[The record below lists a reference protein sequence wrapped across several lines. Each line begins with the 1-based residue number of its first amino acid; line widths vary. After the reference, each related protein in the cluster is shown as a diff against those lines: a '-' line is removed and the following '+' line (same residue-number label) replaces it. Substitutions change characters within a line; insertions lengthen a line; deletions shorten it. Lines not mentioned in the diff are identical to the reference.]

1 MRTTARF
8 IASEH
13 SSDGAT
19 FSFFYGDFHI
29 HLGKRN
35 LRVIWSEHSTFLES
49 VPVKVNPGGP
59 APEDLEGKVAVV
71 ALKRGASVDA
81 AVRSIAKWKPA
92 AVLLVQIAPID
103 GPELHI
109 RLDETGAQP
118 SFTILRVSSRE
129 LFQVV
134 DAAKPGV
141 MEAILSLRIQPRSER
156 MVNLKNV
163 AGILPG
169 TDPKLADSFVL
180 VTAHYDHIG
189 MNPAGVA
196 DRIYNGANDDA
207 SGVAALIEIAHAI
220 TAAHSAPRRSIL
232 FMAYFGEEKGLLGS
246 GYYARHPLVPLNK
259 TVADLNLEQL
269 GRTDGDFP
277 AGNLTLTGFDFSDVT
292 TALRLAAAATGVQ
305 VRDPGK
311 DGDEFFAR
319 SDNQSLADQGIPA
332 HTIAAEFEFP
342 DYHKVGDEWRKID
355 YTNMERVTRTVALTV
370 LSVADSSEPP
380 HWNEADQKTEKYVRA
395 HRELRESKSAN

>member
-1 MRTTARF
+1 M
-8 IASEH
+8 
-13 SSDGAT
+13 
-19 FSFFYGDFHI
+19 
-29 HLGKRN
+29 
-35 LRVIWSEHSTFLES
+35 
-49 VPVKVNPGGP
+49 
-59 APEDLEGKVAVV
+59 
-71 ALKRGASVDA
+71 
-81 AVRSIAKWKPA
+81 
-92 AVLLVQIAPID
+92 D
-103 GPELHI
+103 GPELRI
-109 RLDETGAQP
+109 RLDEVGAQP

-129 LFQVV
+129 LFQLV

-141 MEAILSLRIQPRSER
+141 MDAILSLRIQPRSER
-156 MVNLKNV
+156 IVNLKNV

-169 TDPKLADSFVL
+169 SDPKLADSFVM

-207 SGVAALIEIAHAI
+207 SGVAAVIEIAHAL
-220 TAAHSAPRRSIL
+220 TAAHSTPRRSIL

-246 GYYARHPLVPLNK
+246 GYYARNPLVPLNK

-269 GRTDGDFP
+269 GRTDGDYP
-277 AGNLTLTGFDFSDVT
+277 AGNLTLTGFDFSDLT
-292 TALRLAAAATGVQ
+292 TALRLAADATGVHL
-305 VRDPGK
+305 RNPGK
-311 DGDEFFAR
+311 EGDEFFAR

-355 YTNMERVTRTVALTV
+355 YVNMERVTRTVALTL

-395 HRELRESKSAN
+395 RRELSAPQSPN